1 MFPDAIAAVQSAL
14 HPSVC
19 SAILDAEI
27 VPVSHETT
35 PQGFH
40 KLLPFQVLSRRE
52 RGSKERAESREEPGK
67 ASKGQRKMIAGTA
80 IGATKAGGSK
90 QDEREERGGG
100 DSSIS
105 ARTGQGERVDAMEED
120 GREATGRGIE
130 EGGMGATEGWVE
142 EVDGVRGVQGAGG
155 EAEAS
160 TKEAVVA
167 AVGSGCSSR
176 SMAGPQVCV
185 CVFDMLYLNGQSLVK
200 KSLRERREAL
210 VAALPGAAS
219 SEVPGGLMVV
229 AQTEGLM
236 VKLLDG
242 PPSFYFPN
250 KRSDSWLKVKRDYVA
265 GLGDSLDLVPIGA
278 WHGNGRKAGW

>member
-1 MFPDAIAAVQSAL
+1 
-14 HPSVC
+14 
-19 SAILDAEI
+19 
-27 VPVSHETT
+27 
-35 PQGFH
+35 
-40 KLLPFQVLSRRE
+40 
-52 RGSKERAESREEPGK
+52 
-67 ASKGQRKMIAGTA
+67 MIAGTA

-200 KSLRERREAL
+200 KSLRERREEESGSGAVEASL
-210 VAALPGAAS
+210 GAAI
-219 SEVPGGLMVV
+219 ERGC
-229 AQTEGLM
+229 EGLM

-250 KRSDSWLKVKRDYVA
+250 KRSDSWLKKIAAGRPPSFYCPSKRSDSWLKLLDGPPSFYCPNKRSDSWLKVGTGTWTH
-265 GLGDSLDLVPIGA
+265 GLFEVCLTEVSL
-278 WHGNGRKAGW
+278 